1 MLLCR
6 IHFSAFTSGY
16 QQTPAYREFQ
26 MKKRKEAE
34 QQHEEEAEKHL
45 KNIKVEYPHSTSPKR
60 TSNVAINTGPRFTTD
75 MGSQIPIFTEPFLE
89 YCRKRESELRQLRKK
104 NSMLEEQN
112 AILTK
117 QIDHRKTVM
126 DRVKTEIIQKENE
139 NLSMQGFLEGYKK
152 DLVSKFKNF
161 PFPESFGS
169 EKITTE
175 NIEVMLTKL
184 AEFLVTEKGPGVSE
198 LKRKAKEIVSKV
210 DYPMVKELH

>member
-1 MLLCR
+1 
-6 IHFSAFTSGY
+6 
-16 QQTPAYREFQ
+16 
-26 MKKRKEAE
+26 
-34 QQHEEEAEKHL
+34 
-45 KNIKVEYPHSTSPKR
+45 
-60 TSNVAINTGPRFTTD
+60 
-75 MGSQIPIFTEPFLE
+75 
-89 YCRKRESELRQLRKK
+89 
-104 NSMLEEQN
+104 
-112 AILTK
+112 
-117 QIDHRKTVM
+117 M